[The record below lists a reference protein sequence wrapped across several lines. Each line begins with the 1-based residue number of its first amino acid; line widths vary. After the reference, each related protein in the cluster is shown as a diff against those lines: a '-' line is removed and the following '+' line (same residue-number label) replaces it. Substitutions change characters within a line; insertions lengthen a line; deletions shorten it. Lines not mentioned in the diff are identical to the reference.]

1 MFTFLHLFH
10 WEHYQRRTALGLG
23 IVNFNRRCC
32 CVMKNH
38 NLEHNYYY
46 SALHWDVISNA
57 ITVEQWY
64 TTSTFH
70 VVNSRSNNQLC
81 HDKYKQIQLTATTNP
96 TQCHISDEMS
106 HTCTHINNPVDKW
119 TCTTHSRD
127 TIRAQSTQCTSTH
140 RKKGVAEPHTMTNAL
155 ADVCEN
161 DNHVYIGTMVTVPKD
176 GELPS
181 CHTSSMTRDFKK
193 IFFGNAQPTRTN
205 ATILIG
211 SYDDVLAQRWVH
223 WSPTSKV
230 RFAIIIDAFRLF
242 GVGFVSYKQH
252 TDQHQSSPSAPISTQ
267 AHTRAFIVHTE

>member
-10 WEHYQRRTALGLG
+10 WKHYQRRTALGLG

-96 TQCHISDEMS
+96 TQCQISDDMS
-106 HTCTHINNPVDKW
+106 HTCTHINNAIDNS
-119 TCTTHSRD
+119 TCTTPVTQFVPNPQNVQQPIARNVWPNQTQWQMPSLMYANM
-127 TIRAQSTQCTSTH
+127 TIMCISAQWSQCPRMESCRHATRRPWRVMLRRFFLETHNQQGPTQQ
-140 RKKGVAEPHTMTNAL
+140 
-155 ADVCEN
+155 
-161 DNHVYIGTMVTVPKD
+161 
-176 GELPS
+176 
-181 CHTSSMTRDFKK
+181 F
-193 IFFGNAQPTRTN
+193 
-205 ATILIG
+205 
-211 SYDDVLAQRWVH
+211 
-223 WSPTSKV
+223 
-230 RFAIIIDAFRLF
+230 
-242 GVGFVSYKQH
+242 
-252 TDQHQSSPSAPISTQ
+252 
-267 AHTRAFIVHTE
+267 